1 MPDGMIEIQ
10 ACRKKRLRDTGPV
23 KFQPDVFPGLFF
35 IRPIGIDL
43 LGNDHKSL
51 SGTDL
56 MGMDLSQPVSGF
68 QRAPSG
74 KNIVKKIMVSDGG
87 SETVGRSAFL
97 SSELKYIDVYELAVL
112 QVFVIFL
119 PVLMDP
125 VKIKFNTLIYGHD
138 ISPVIASAVIR
149 LSENIIPN
157 IYVLNDALSFRTSCT
172 RSGEIKAAYQPLT
185 LPRVSPFVKYF

>member
-1 MPDGMIEIQ
+1 MIEIQ
-10 ACRKKRLRDTGPV
+10 SCCKKRLGDTGPV
-23 KFQPDVFPGLFF
+23 EFQPDIFPGLFF
-35 IRPIGIDL
+35 IRLIGIDL
-43 LGNDHKSL
+43 LGNDHKAL

-56 MGMDLSQPVSGF
+56 MGLDHSHPVGGF

-74 KNIVKKIMVSDGG
+74 QNIVKKIMVSDGG
-87 SETVGRSAFL
+87 SETVGRFAFL

-172 RSGEIKAAYQPLT
+172 RPGEIKAAYQPLT